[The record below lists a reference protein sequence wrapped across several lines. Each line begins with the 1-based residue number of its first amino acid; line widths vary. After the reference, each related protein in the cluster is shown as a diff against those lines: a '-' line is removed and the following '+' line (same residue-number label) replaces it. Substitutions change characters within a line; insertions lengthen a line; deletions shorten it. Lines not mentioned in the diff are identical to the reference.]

1 MFVPE
6 HAANA
11 IQVWHKNFKPTEFP
25 DEVLEFLDRRVLE
38 DIVFPLRTISG
49 IPMMPSGLTRAH
61 VRHDAPERNMHST
74 VNQTRFS
81 FATDFQVTTFDRLM
95 WVWYH
100 ARQMRA
106 VGGLGIY
113 FNLRRPTFHVDLF
126 AERNAKLTWLVTS
139 KEDGA
144 EYIYLE
150 NDPVRFFKV
159 LGEQLAKVS

>member
-1 MFVPE
+1 MIIQE
-6 HAANA
+6 HAAKA
-11 IQVWHKNFKPTEFP
+11 ITSWHNRVAPKEFP
-25 DEVLEFLDRRVLE
+25 DGVLEFLDRRVLE
-38 DIVFPLRTISG
+38 DIIFPLRTISE
-49 IPMMPSGLTRAH
+49 IPMTPSGLPRAH
-61 VRHDAPERNMHST
+61 VRHDAVERNMHST
-74 VNQTRFS
+74 VGETRLS

-106 VGGLGIY
+106 IGGLGIY
-113 FNLRRPTFHVDLF
+113 FNLRRPTFHVDLY

-144 EYIYLE
+144 EYVYLE
-150 NDPVRFFKV
+150 RDPVRFFKV